1 MKKHFYGIV
10 NADNGQQ
17 IGFIPADSMR
27 AALEK
32 FAEKMP
38 AWAYE
43 KNWMFAHIG
52 DAPYIVTDTVTIITA
67 FEY

>member
-32 FAEKMP
+32 FAK
-38 AWAYE
+38 
-43 KNWMFAHIG
+43 KNANMG
-52 DAPYIVTDTVTIITA
+52 V
-67 FEY
+67 